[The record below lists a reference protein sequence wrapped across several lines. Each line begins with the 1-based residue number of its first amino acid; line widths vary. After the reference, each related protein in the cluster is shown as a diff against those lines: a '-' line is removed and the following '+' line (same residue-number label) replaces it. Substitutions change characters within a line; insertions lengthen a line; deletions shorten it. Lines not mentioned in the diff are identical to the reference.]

1 MSSRITHRQEIPKQP
16 PQERI
21 HNFKEVALGYDEER
35 AVAEAKRCLQC
46 PNKPCV
52 RGCPVGIDIP
62 AFIKEIAER
71 DFAAAAE
78 ILREK
83 NSLPAVCGRVCPQE
97 EQCEK
102 SCTLAHKSQPIAIG
116 CLERFVADWELNK
129 SPSHQVTRSPVKTRN
144 PLPATRSP
152 LSVAVIGSGPA
163 GLTVAGELAKLG
175 YSVVIFEALHLPGGV
190 LTYGIPEFRLP
201 KEIVKEEIRYLQ
213 SLSVEIKTDY
223 VIGKI
228 ETIDGLFKRGFKAV
242 YVAIGAGLPKFMGI
256 DGENLIGVYS
266 ANEFLTR
273 VNLMKAYLFP
283 RVATPIKIG
292 RRVGVIG
299 GGNVALDSARTA
311 IRLGAEEVYIL
322 YRRSAEE
329 MPARAEE
336 FENAREEGIKFRFLT
351 QPIRIIGDR
360 KRNVRAIECIRMKLG
375 EPDTSGRRRP
385 IPIVGSNFVIELN
398 TVIVAIGT
406 GANSLLPGSAPDLEV
421 NEKGYI
427 KVDAEG
433 RTSKKGVFAGGDIV
447 GGSATV
453 IAAMGMAKRA
463 ALAIDR
469 YIRSLRSAGAVRS
482 ETSGAVRSETSD
494 KESGKKNFI

>member
-1 MSSRITHRQEIPKQP
+1 MSSRIMHRQEIPKQP

-62 AFIKEIAER
+62 AFIKKIAER

-116 CLERFVADWELNK
+116 CLERFVADWEISK
-129 SPSHQVTRSPVKTRN
+129 SPVSSMQYAVGKMKDKRSKIANCQLSVVNYSQP
-144 PLPATRSP
+144 
-152 LSVAVIGSGPA
+152 SVAVIGSGPA

-201 KEIVKEEIRYLQ
+201 KEIVKEEVRYLQ

-256 DGENLIGVYS
+256 DGENLIDVYS

-311 IRLGAEEVYIL
+311 IRLGAEEVYVL

-336 FENAREEGIKFRFLT
+336 FENAREEGIKFKFLT
-351 QPIRIIGDR
+351 QPIRIIGGKR
-360 KRNVRAIECIRMKLG
+360 RNVRAMECLRMKLG
-375 EPDTSGRRRP
+375 EPDTSGRHRP

-398 TVIVAIGT
+398 TVIIAIGT
-406 GANSLLPGSAPDLEV
+406 GANPLLPGSVPDLEV
-421 NEKGYI
+421 NKKGYI

-469 YIRSLRSAGAVRS
+469 YIRSLRS
-482 ETSGAVRSETSD
+482 E
-494 KESGKKNFI
+494 